1 MNKLKTFIEKYGHY
15 FIDFWQYLI
24 IIVIMILAAI
34 FIL

>member
-1 MNKLKTFIEKYGHY
+1 MKKLKGFISEYGHY

-24 IIVIMILAAI
+24 IIIIMLLAAI